1 MGSGAVEVEMT
12 NELQQVDT
20 SAIEDLQQLKHEQE
34 ILGGRLERMEEKR
47 GKVNDEVFA
56 RVRRDY
62 ERRIAELEEEARP
75 LKEQA
80 RAEYAKLRAIY
91 ERIEKASKTVALS
104 KEELELRHELGEFED
119 ADFQGKITELEVSLD
134 QHQQQLADALGL
146 KERFVAAFPSE
157 EDLERPANT
166 AATPAPPAENQ
177 APAEAKPVPEP
188 DSQAGGA
195 SDATEAIP
203 VAGMAQSD
211 ETMLIRWPKLI
222 GQGEDGSTVEYP
234 VAGNVTSLGRD
245 PENDIVLSGKKVARR
260 HAEVALTSKGYLI
273 RATDDKANL
282 LVNGEG
288 VTERLLAN
296 GDSIQVGEVV
306 LVFMEI

>member
-1 MGSGAVEVEMT
+1 MT

-20 SAIEDLQQLKHEQE
+20 SAIEDLQQLKREQE

-47 GKVNDEVFA
+47 GKVTDEVFA

-157 EDLERPANT
+157 EDLERPANA
-166 AATPAPPAENQ
+166 AATPASPAENQ